1 MQRRATLAAIAILLG
16 LILWGAPG
24 TAQDFGLEDGDGAG
38 VALPGETAAPKAVE
52 PAPSDGSAL
61 VLAAPARIGVGQPF
75 LVRLTSDQPLES
87 VAIHWQGKAV
97 VPSISVWNNRH
108 VALAMLGSD
117 VLSAKPGKEDLSVIA
132 SIDGKES
139 TLRRTVV
146 VTPVKYPEQAL
157 TLPPKM
163 VTPPAEVLERIR
175 TERAEVHEA
184 LATVSPQR
192 MWWLPM
198 ERPVE
203 GRITSLY
210 GLRRVLNGKPR
221 NPHRGLDFS
230 SPMGNPVKC
239 VADGVVILVGDH
251 YYAGNSVYVDH
262 GNGVISMYFHLSKP
276 IVKTGDQVARGQAL
290 GLSGMS
296 GRATG
301 PHLHFS
307 VAVQGKLVDPQPLL
321 ESNADALL
329 HLQ

>member
-1 MQRRATLAAIAILLG
+1 MKRTLTLMALAALLA
-16 LILWGAPG
+16 LALGAAQG
-24 TAQDFGLEDGDGAG
+24 AAQDFGLEDGDGAAL
-38 VALPGETAAPKAVE
+38 ALPGEAETPSAGK
-52 PAPSDGSAL
+52 PAPSAATAL

-87 VAIHWQGKAV
+87 VAIHWQGKTL

-108 VALAMLGSD
+108 VALAMLGTD
-117 VLSAKPGKEDLSVIA
+117 VLTAKPGKEDLSVIA

-139 TLRRTVV
+139 TLRRSVQML
-146 VTPVKYPEQAL
+146 PVKYPEQAL

-175 TERAEVHEA
+175 RERAEVLEA
-184 LATVSPQR
+184 LNTVSPQR
-192 MWWLPM
+192 LWRLPL

-203 GRITSLY
+203 GAVTSLY

-221 NPHRGLDFS
+221 NPHRGLDFD

-239 VADGVVILVGDH
+239 AADGVVILVGDH
-251 YYAGNSVYVDH
+251 YYAGDSVYVDH
-262 GNGVISMYFHLSKP
+262 GNGLVSMYFHLSKP
-276 IVKTGDQVARGQAL
+276 IVKAGDQVARGQAV
-290 GLSGMS
+290 GLSGMT

-307 VAVQGKLVDPQPLL
+307 VAVLGRLVDPQPLL
-321 ESNADALL
+321 NSDADTLL
-329 HLQ
+329 QLQ

>member
-1 MQRRATLAAIAILLG
+1 MKRTLTLITLAALLAC
-16 LILWGAPG
+16 LLWPG
-24 TAQDFGLEDGDGAG
+24 PARAQEYGLEEGDGAALG
-38 VALPGETAAPKAVE
+38 LPGEAKPAPAEK

-75 LVRLTSDQPLES
+75 LIRLTSDQPLES
-87 VAIHWQGKAV
+87 VALHWQGKVV

-117 VLSAKPGKEDLSVIA
+117 VLSAKPGEEDLSVIA
-132 SIDGKES
+132 SIGGKES
-139 TLRRTVV
+139 TLRRTVRLV
-146 VTPVKYPEQAL
+146 PVKYPEQAL

-175 TERAEVHEA
+175 KERAEVLEA
-184 LATVSPQR
+184 LNIVSPQR
-192 MWWLPM
+192 MWWLPL

-203 GRITSLY
+203 GQITSLY
-210 GLRRVLNGKPR
+210 GLRRVLNGKPK

-239 VADGVVILVGDH
+239 VADGTVILAGDH
-251 YYAGNSVYVDH
+251 YYAGNSVYIDH

-276 IVKTGDQVARGQAL
+276 IVKVGDTVERGQAL

-307 VAVQGKLVDPQPLL
+307 VAVLGKLVDPQPLL
-321 ESNADALL
+321 ESDTDTLL